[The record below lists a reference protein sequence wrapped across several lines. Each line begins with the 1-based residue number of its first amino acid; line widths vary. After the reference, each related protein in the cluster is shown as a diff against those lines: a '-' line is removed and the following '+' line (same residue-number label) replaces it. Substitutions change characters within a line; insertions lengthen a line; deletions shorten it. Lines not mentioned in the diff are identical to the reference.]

1 VSSDCLFSVE
11 NVYPL
16 QVQDYNILIIGIP
29 NVGKSSIINAL
40 RQTHLGKG
48 TAVYCIWRSITRY
61 EEALHYEFMVVF
73 L

>member
-1 VSSDCLFSVE
+1 MWFPNLFPNFALQYVSSDCLLLIE

-48 TAVYCIWRSITRY
+48 TAVYCI
-61 EEALHYEFMVVF
+61 
-73 L
+73 